1 MQYRYTLDYRLT
13 SRQAARA
20 GLGDRR
26 SARPDGDRMRIQ
38 LYALTMFFGVV
49 LAVHLAMN
57 GAVGALLNNPRVGN
71 ALFWVIGAT
80 MAVVIGV
87 TGWRDGALAGLGQ
100 VNPILLTAGA
110 IGACLVFGIGWLIPQ
125 IGASSVMFGL
135 LAGQI
140 VGGMVLS
147 HFGWLGSPVQP
158 ISPMNLVGVVLMVAG
173 VVLAT
178 RH

>member
-1 MQYRYTLDYRLT
+1 MRL
-13 SRQAARA
+13 
-20 GLGDRR
+20 
-26 SARPDGDRMRIQ
+26 Q
-38 LYALTMFFGVV
+38 LYAVTMFLGVV

-57 GAVGALLNNPRVGN
+57 GAVGAAINNPRVGN
-71 ALFWVIGAT
+71 AFFWLVGAAMAAIIG
-80 MAVVIGV
+80 MS
-87 TGWRDGALAGLGQ
+87 GWQAGALGGLRA

-140 VGGMVLS
+140 LGGMVLS

-158 ISPMNLVGVVLMVAG
+158 ISVLNVVGAVVMVAG

-178 RH
+178 RQ